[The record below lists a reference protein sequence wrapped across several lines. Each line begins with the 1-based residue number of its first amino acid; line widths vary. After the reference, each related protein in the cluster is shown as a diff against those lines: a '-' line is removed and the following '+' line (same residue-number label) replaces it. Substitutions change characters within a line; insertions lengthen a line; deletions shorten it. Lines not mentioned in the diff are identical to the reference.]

1 MADTQ
6 IESGRKRDAQ
16 AALERQVAQL
26 KREIS
31 RINKMLADRAE
42 DVAEDASGWYDGAS
56 ERASKAAQVFRSQA
70 HSVSETVKGNP
81 GTVSTAMVLGAV
93 IGFVLGMALGQ
104 ASDSKPH
111 RWF

>member
-6 IESGRKRDAQ
+6 IESGKKRDAQ
-16 AALERQVAQL
+16 AALERQVIQL
-26 KREIS
+26 KRDVS

-42 DVAEDASGWYDGAS
+42 EVAEEASGFYDGAS
-56 ERASKAAQVFRSQA
+56 ERASRAAQVLRSQA
-70 HSVSETVKGNP
+70 HSVSEAVKDNP

-93 IGFVLGMALGQ
+93 IGFVLGMTLGQ
-104 ASDSKPH
+104 VSDNKHH